1 MDMQEDYDEQVHEID
16 EMSGKVREEVE
27 IIETVEEQIQK
38 LKAEL
43 KNM

>member
-1 MDMQEDYDEQVHEID
+1 MQEDYDEQVHEID